1 MSVLSVIPETELS
14 GDPRSLEH
22 SVAGLPRSDTA
33 NSDGLRYQLHVA
45 MSDTMELAPQIHVQ
59 DQTMRRE
66 IALDG
71 VSIGI
76 LMWGAMVATA
86 PGAHTASATC
96 TTAKSGLK
104 ALCRAVKDV
113 THLFGARRAVHTGYK
128 EGALSVDWVE
138 VSPQSANGAQ

>member
-1 MSVLSVIPETELS
+1 
-14 GDPRSLEH
+14 
-22 SVAGLPRSDTA
+22 
-33 NSDGLRYQLHVA
+33 
-45 MSDTMELAPQIHVQ
+45 MSDTMELTPQIHVQ
-59 DQTMRRE
+59 DQAMRRE
-66 IALDG
+66 R
-71 VSIGI
+71 I